1 MYETSEPVRLC
12 QFNSFILFYFIF
24 MSFSVHGS
32 SQATEIL
39 SSIASIIEYQEQL
52 CSF

>member
-12 QFNSFILFYFIF
+12 QFNSFILFYFF
-24 MSFSVHGS
+24 MSFIVHGS
-32 SQATEIL
+32 SQAIENL
-39 SSIASIIEYQEQL
+39 SSIATIIEYQEQL